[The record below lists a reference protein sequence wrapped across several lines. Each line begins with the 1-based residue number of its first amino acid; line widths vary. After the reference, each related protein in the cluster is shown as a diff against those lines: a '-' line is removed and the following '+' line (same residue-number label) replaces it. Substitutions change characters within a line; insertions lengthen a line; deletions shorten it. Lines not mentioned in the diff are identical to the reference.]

1 VDELDLSD
9 EDFRRVL
16 TACRLL
22 RLGEGTP
29 AYLREFLARRLDEAS
44 HQGLA
49 ARLRQFSA
57 AQMDRLSERI
67 RRGQGPDES

>member
-1 VDELDLSD
+1 VDELDLND

-44 HQGLA
+44 REDLA
-49 ARLRQFSA
+49 ARLRQFSE
-57 AQMDRLSERI
+57 AQMGRLSERI
-67 RRGQGPDES
+67 RQRQGRDRS